1 MLKKIWKKVKYLMTM
16 VGAELAEAQEGGG
29 LVLSADLEGNLN
41 LLQERLGKSPDII
54 IRRLRLDLEQKTM
67 AAIVY
72 IEGLTD
78 EKIIN
83 EHILHPLMKAKGP
96 VKGIKDHEKILE
108 RLMAQVITVGG
119 VQKTVKIEQIVSLVL
134 AGDTAFLLDG
144 AVNALL
150 LSTRGWQKRALEEP
164 DTEVII
170 KGPRIGFVETLRVNT
185 ALLRREIGHPNL
197 TFETLVVGK
206 KTKTDVCLAY
216 LQGLTDQ
223 RLVDEVKRRIR
234 RINTDAILAAG
245 FLEEFI
251 EDAPFSPFATVTYTE
266 RPDVAAARILEGR
279 VAIITDGTPAVNT
292 VPALFVES
300 FQNPDDYTFRPY
312 YSTII
317 RWIRY
322 LSFALSIL
330 SPAIYVS
337 LATFHQE
344 LLPTTLL
351 ISMAAATEGTP
362 LPTVLEAVGL
372 GLVFELLREAGIR
385 LPRPVGQAVSIVGA
399 LVIGE
404 AVVSAGLISAPTVIV
419 VALTAISSFITPA
432 QVGVE
437 ALLRLSLTI
446 IAGALGAF
454 GVVLALLAVLVHL
467 AALRSFGVPYLS
479 PLAPLVPR
487 DLKDVAIRAP
497 LWTMLT
503 RPEFIGG
510 KDPQRQEFRLR
521 PEVPAITQES
531 KEDLRKRKDQE

>member
-1 MLKKIWKKVKYLMTM
+1 M
-16 VGAELAEAQEGGG
+16 VGTELAEAQEGGE

-54 IRRLRLDLEQKTM
+54 IRRFKLDQEYQAE
-67 AAIVY
+67 AALIYV
-72 IEGLTD
+72 EGLTD
-78 EKIIN
+78 EKVIN
-83 EHILHPLMKAKGP
+83 EHILRPVMKAKGT
-96 VKGIKDHEKILE
+96 VKGIKDQEKILE

-119 VQKTVKIEQIVSLVL
+119 VQKTAKIEQIVSLVL
-134 AGDTAFLLDG
+134 TGDTAFLLDG

-206 KTKTDVCLAY
+206 KTKTEVCLAY

-223 RLVDEVKRRIR
+223 KLVDEVKRRIR

-251 EDAPFSPFATVTYTE
+251 EDAPLSPFSTVTYTE
-266 RPDVAAARILEGR
+266 RPDVAAAKILEGR
-279 VAIITDGTPAVNT
+279 VAIIIDGTPAVNT
-292 VPALFVES
+292 VPALFIES

-330 SPAIYVS
+330 LPGAYVS

-344 LLPTTLL
+344 LIPTTLL

-372 GLVFELLREAGIR
+372 GLVFEILREAGIR
-385 LPRPVGQAVSIVGA
+385 LPRPIGQAVSIVGA

-404 AVVSAGLISAPTVIV
+404 AVVAAGLISAPTVIV
-419 VALTAISSFITPA
+419 VALTAIASFVSPV
-432 QVGVE
+432 QVGV
-437 ALLRLSLTI
+437 ATILRLSLTV

-454 GVVLALLAVLVHL
+454 GIILTLLAVLVHL
-467 AALRSFGVPYLS
+467 ASLRSFGVPYLS
-479 PLAPLVPR
+479 PLVPLVPR
-487 DLKDVAIRAP
+487 DLKDAAIRAP
-497 LWTMLT
+497 LWSMLT

-510 KDPQRQEFRLR
+510 KDPQRQEFQLR
-521 PEVPAITQES
+521 PGVPALTKES
-531 KEDLRKRKDQE
+531 KEEIKKEDDQG

>member
-1 MLKKIWKKVKYLMTM
+1 MLRIIWKKIKYLMAIADT
-16 VGAELAEAQEGGG
+16 ELAKGQEEGE
-29 LVLSADLEGNLN
+29 VLPHADLEENLN
-41 LLQERLGKSPDII
+41 LLRERLGKSPDII
-54 IRRLRLDLEQKTM
+54 VRRLNFDQQYQTK
-67 AAIVY
+67 AALIFV
-72 IEGLTD
+72 EGLTD
-78 EKIIN
+78 EKVIN
-83 EHILHPLMKAKGP
+83 EHILRPVMKAKGTGR
-96 VKGIKDHEKILE
+96 GIKDNE
-108 RLMAQVITVGG
+108 RLLEHLMAEVITVGG
-119 VQKTVKIEQIVSLVL
+119 VQKTARIEQIVNGVL
-134 AGDTAFLLDG
+134 AGDTVFLLDG
-144 AVNALL
+144 AINVLL
-150 LSTRGWQKRALEEP
+150 LSTRGWQKRALKEP

-170 KGPRIGFVETLRVNT
+170 KGPKIGFVETLRVNT

-197 TFETLVVGK
+197 TFETLMVGK
-206 KTKTDVCLAY
+206 KTKTEVCLAY
-216 LQGLTDQ
+216 LQGLTNQ

-251 EDAPFSPFATVTYTE
+251 EDAPFSPFATVSYTE
-266 RPDVAAARILEGR
+266 RPDVAAAKILEGR
-279 VAIITDGTPAVNT
+279 VAIFTDGTPVVNT
-292 VPALFVES
+292 VPALFIES
-300 FQNPDDYTFRPY
+300 FQNTDDYTFRPY
-312 YSTII
+312 YSTLI
-317 RWIRY
+317 RLIRY

-344 LLPTTLL
+344 FLPTTLL

-372 GLVFELLREAGIR
+372 GIVFELLREAGIR
-385 LPRPVGQAVSIVGA
+385 LPRPIGQTVSIVGA

-437 ALLRLSLTI
+437 ALLRLGLTI

-454 GVVLALLAVLVHL
+454 GVVLALLVVLVHL
-467 AALRSFGVPYLS
+467 ASLRSFGVPYLS

-487 DLKDVAIRAP
+487 DLKDVAVRVP
-497 LWTMLT
+497 LWAMLT

-510 KDPQRQEFRLR
+510 KDPQRQEFHLR
-521 PEVPAITQES
+521 PEVPAITRES
-531 KEDLRKRKDQE
+531 MEDLWKKEEPE

>member
-206 KTKTDVCLAY
+206 KTKTEVCLAY

-223 RLVDEVKRRIR
+223 KLVDEVKRRIR

-251 EDAPFSPFATVTYTE
+251 EDAPLSPFPTVTYTE
-266 RPDVAAARILEGR
+266 RPDVAAAKILEGR

-292 VPALFVES
+292 VPALFIES

-330 SPAIYVS
+330 LPGVYVS

-344 LLPTTLL
+344 LIPTTLL

-372 GLVFELLREAGIR
+372 GLVFEILREAGIR

-419 VALTAISSFITPA
+419 VALTAISSFVSPV
-432 QVGVE
+432 QVGV
-437 ALLRLSLTI
+437 AAFLRLSLTV

-454 GVVLALLAVLVHL
+454 GIVLTFLAVLVHL
-467 AALRSFGVPYLS
+467 ASLRSFGVPYLS

-497 LWTMLT
+497 LWSMLT

-510 KDPQRQEFRLR
+510 KDPQRQEFQLR
-521 PEVPAITQES
+521 PEVPALTKES
-531 KEDLRKRKDQE
+531 KEEIKEKDD